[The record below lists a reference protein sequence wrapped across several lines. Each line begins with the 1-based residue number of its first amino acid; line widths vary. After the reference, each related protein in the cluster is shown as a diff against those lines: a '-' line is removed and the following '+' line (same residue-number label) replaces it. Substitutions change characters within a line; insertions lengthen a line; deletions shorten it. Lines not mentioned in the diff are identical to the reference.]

1 MVQSEH
7 PNGLGPEEQDVET
20 GSPESREESDVE
32 SRLLDNG
39 KTYDKE
45 KEAGINLGGEAPTPK
60 APKSKKKKQKSEQDR
75 LMTAEINRLLEE
87 SPLEKNVTCGF
98 WIFKGKFYQRWVQNQ
113 KLIHLEEMEIC

>member
-20 GSPESREESDVE
+20 GSPDSREESDVE

-98 WIFKGKFYQRWVQNQ
+98 WIFKGKFYQRWVQAQ
-113 KLIHLEEMEIC
+113 KRIYLDEMVIC